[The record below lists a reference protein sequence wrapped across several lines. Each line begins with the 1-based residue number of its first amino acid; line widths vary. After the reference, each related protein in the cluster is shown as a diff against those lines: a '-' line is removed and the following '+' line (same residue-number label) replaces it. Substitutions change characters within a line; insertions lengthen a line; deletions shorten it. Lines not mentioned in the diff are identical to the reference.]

1 MGRHRVGR
9 TIATLSLGQRQAR
22 QPAARRHTVHF
33 DLDHVARHVIE
44 ILTLRVRSQGVDLM
58 AASRATDT
66 AAAISVAR
74 LAAMRSTPWLRTLK
88 VNISITCRA
97 T

>member
-44 ILTLRVRSQGVDLM
+44 H
-58 AASRATDT
+58 
-66 AAAISVAR
+66 
-74 LAAMRSTPWLRTLK
+74 
-88 VNISITCRA
+88 N
-97 T
+97 